1 MLGNIP
7 ESLKKRLEPI
17 KQEQLEEMV
26 AAIAQAGGSISAEE
40 LSNATLDQLFNSLN
54 PNSLRI
60 VFVYDKELG
69 A

>member
-7 ESLKKRLEPI
+7 ECLKKRLEPI